1 MEFPR
6 GYCRCTVW
14 FGLVFLEC
22 SSQVKLRSKILK
34 RILFYCSLENVR
46 CVVHASLSFRIS
58 HALTQERKGKGWRK
72 PYRGGLFSSSS
83 SSFFFYVFLNAA
95 FDQICAA
102 CDHTIVLYCIG
113 RMMHVAYISRRK
125 ECTCGCTYLLSSKKM
140 SREGDMFDFA
150 SLGTDNCLQRSSF
163 CKGDG
168 CNGNSYTMHFA
179 QWNNCICIPF
189 N

>member
-1 MEFPR
+1 MRWNFHGVVVVVR
-6 GYCRCTVW
+6 
-14 FGLVFLEC
+14 FGLAFLEC

-83 SSFFFYVFLNAA
+83 FFFFFFTCFSTPRSIKFALPV
-95 FDQICAA
+95 
-102 CDHTIVLYCIG
+102 IVLYCIG
-113 RMMHVAYISRRK
+113 RIMHVAYISRRK
-125 ECTCGCTYLLSSKKM
+125 ECTCGCTYLLSSRKM